1 MKLVSEG
8 GGVLDGGEV
17 RVGVAVAVVA
27 VDEVEVEVVVG
38 AEALVHGGV
47 VLYESMNRGPGVVS
61 GLIMGL
67 LWWCRWGGSG
77 AVPCMEE
84 RLMGLLTTKLVG
96 ADGVVTL
103 YRDRVD
109 VKMKGRLRTTRVPYA
124 SITRVS
130 LEDGEALSTR
140 VTATR
145 VLALGVFAL
154 AAKKRVGGTKFLT
167 IESDEVFV
175 TVEVPRKKVNEA
187 RKVAA
192 MIEQRR
198 R

>member
-1 MKLVSEG
+1 M
-8 GGVLDGGEV
+8 
-17 RVGVAVAVVA
+17 
-27 VDEVEVEVVVG
+27 
-38 AEALVHGGV
+38 
-47 VLYESMNRGPGVVS
+47 YESMNRGPGVAS

-77 AVPCMEE
+77 AVSCMEE
-84 RLMGLLTTKLVG
+84 RLMGLLTTRFAG

-103 YRDRVD
+103 YRVRVD

-145 VLALGVFAL
+145 VLVLGVFAL